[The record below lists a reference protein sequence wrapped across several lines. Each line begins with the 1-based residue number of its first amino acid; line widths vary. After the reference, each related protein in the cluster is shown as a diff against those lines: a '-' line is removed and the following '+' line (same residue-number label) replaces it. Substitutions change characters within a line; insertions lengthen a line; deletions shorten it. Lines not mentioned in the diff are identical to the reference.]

1 MKYIYKIYIILYFN
15 LIKEAGIEE
24 TRKEGDNLPTVSAAD
39 SDMDTG
45 SLVIDEEK
53 KKSMKRRT
61 FSTAVIY
68 I

>member
-1 MKYIYKIYIILYFN
+1 MLYIILYFN